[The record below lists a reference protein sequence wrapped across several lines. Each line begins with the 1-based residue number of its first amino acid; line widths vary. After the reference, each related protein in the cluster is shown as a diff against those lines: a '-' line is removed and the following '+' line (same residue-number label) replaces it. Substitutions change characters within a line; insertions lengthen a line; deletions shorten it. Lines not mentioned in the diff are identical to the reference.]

1 MSSMFKVLAVL
12 SLCFIAY
19 GCSVPRAPIAGA
31 LYTNVKDGLIAN
43 PGPIPAS
50 PKTGEAM
57 ATGIFGITTGDSS
70 IETAAKNGGITKIH
84 YVDYS
89 SWGIMGIYG
98 TTTTRVVG
106 E

>member
-1 MSSMFKVLAVL
+1 MFKVLAVL

-19 GCSVPRAPIAGA
+19 GCSVPRSPIAGA
-31 LYTNVKDGLIAN
+31 LYTNVKDVLIAN
-43 PGPIPAS
+43 PGPVPAS
-50 PKTGEAM
+50 LKPPGEAM

-70 IETAAKNGGITKIH
+70 IETAMKNGGITKIH
-84 YVDYS
+84 FVDYS

-98 TTTTRVVG
+98 TTTTRVYG